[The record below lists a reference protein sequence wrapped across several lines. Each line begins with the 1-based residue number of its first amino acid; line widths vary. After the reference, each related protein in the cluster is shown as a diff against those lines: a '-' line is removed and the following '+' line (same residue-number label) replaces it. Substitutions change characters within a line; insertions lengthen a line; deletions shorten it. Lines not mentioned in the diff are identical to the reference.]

1 MQLVGLLLLAS
12 ARAILFM
19 NISLKGLG
27 ITLSMLLFPLASLP
41 TLAAQEIEV
50 SYGILQS
57 SIAIEKLAQF
67 AKNGTT
73 EGDISILANN
83 LNPEQLTDL
92 RRLLVT
98 PIELNSVEIA
108 QFFSTPIGENILK
121 QVAQI
126 IETGSERADF
136 YAIRSALILAAAEQP
151 QSFTILDVLQ
161 KYPIDS
167 ININLKRSLELSAK
181 LRTLSEKTEQ
191 AIALLSQ
198 QSATA
203 AKQQQI
209 DFSNLPNLS
218 LPGNF
223 SWTVETLELED
234 RQREREFLADL
245 YLPQLQPAELLIPV
259 VVISHGLG
267 SDRDSFR
274 YLAQRLASYGF
285 AVAVPEHPN
294 SNTEQIRSLLAGRT
308 NVVTQPREFIDR
320 PLDIKYLLDILEKLS
335 GNNLNLQQVGVIG
348 QSFGGYTA
356 LALAGASL
364 NFEQLE
370 QDCSKL
376 DGFLN
381 VSLLLQCRASELPQM
396 HYNLRD
402 PRVKAAIAI
411 NPVTSSIFGRDGL
424 SQIPIPVMLVSSSN
438 DRVAPAL
445 PEQIQPFSWLTTEQK
460 YLVLLEGGTHFS
472 AISKSDLNPDPIQ
485 IPSEIVGSNTE
496 TQLARRYLKTLS
508 VAFLT
513 TYIKN
518 SFEFRP
524 YLSADYVKTISQSTL
539 PLQFVQSLPQNDVY
553 SIFK

>member
-1 MQLVGLLLLAS
+1 
-12 ARAILFM
+12 
-19 NISLKGLG
+19 
-27 ITLSMLLFPLASLP
+27 MLLFPLASLP

-73 EGDISILANN
+73 EGDISILVNN

-92 RRLLVT
+92 RRLLLT

-136 YAIRSALILAAAEQP
+136 YAIRSALISAAAEQP

-161 KYPIDS
+161 QYPIDS
-167 ININLKRSLELSAK
+167 ININLERSLELSDK
-181 LRTLSEKTEQ
+181 LRTLREKTDR
-191 AIALLSQ
+191 AIALISQ
-198 QSATA
+198 QSATSA
-203 AKQQQI
+203 TKQQQVNF
-209 DFSNLPNLS
+209 DNLPNLR

-223 SWTVETLELED
+223 NWTVETLELED
-234 RQREREFLADL
+234 PQRDREFLADL
-245 YLPQLQPAELLIPV
+245 YLPQLPQAELPIPV

-267 SDRDSFR
+267 SDRDSFK

-294 SNTEQIRSLLAGRT
+294 SNTEQLRSLLAGRT
-308 NVVTQPREFIDR
+308 NVVTEPREFIDR
-320 PLDIKYLLDILEKLS
+320 PLDIKYLLDILEQRYGS
-335 GNNLNLQQVGVIG
+335 NLNMQQVGVIG

-364 NFEQLE
+364 NFEQL
-370 QDCSKL
+370 QKDCGEL
-376 DGFLN
+376 DAFLN
-381 VSLLLQCRASELPQM
+381 VSLLLQCRAIELPQKQ
-396 HYNLRD
+396 YNLRD
-402 PRVKAAIAI
+402 PRIKAAIAI
-411 NPVTSSIFGRDGL
+411 NPITSSIFGRDGL
-424 SQIPIPVMLVSSSN
+424 SQIKIPVMLVSSSG

-445 PEQIQPFSWLTTEQK
+445 PEQIQPFSWLTTKQK

-472 AISKSDLNPDPIQ
+472 ATAKSDFSPDPIQ
-485 IPSEIVGSNTE
+485 IPSEIIGSNTE
-496 TQLARRYLKTLS
+496 TELARRYLKTLS

-513 TYIKN
+513 TYIKD
-518 SFEFRP
+518 SPEFRP
-524 YLSADYVKTISQSTL
+524 YLSADYVKTISQSAL
-539 PLQFVQSLPQNDVY
+539 PLQFVQSLPQTDV
-553 SIFK
+553 